1 MTDLCK
7 KNESMIDLS
16 ETEWIKMNATR
27 HIYASFCCK
36 WKESS
41 SESAAGTLCSSCPS
55 HTKFTALSPHEQRGE
70 VSCSVQQH
78 QAWWHWWYPR
88 CNFGLL
94 FSQDQ
99 PRLISATL
107 SRTEE
112 ACSVPVPS
120 KVMELSLLY
129 YNFHTDIYA
138 LSWMVKSEV
147 NTEQTGVT
155 LYTNSI
161 GLSKVTAALLR

>member
-1 MTDLCK
+1 MQQDICMPLSAVSERKALQSQQQEHSVPHAPVTPSLQLCLPM
-7 KNESMIDLS
+7 SRGGRS
-16 ETEWIKMNATR
+16 PAQ
-27 HIYASFCCK
+27 
-36 WKESS
+36 SS
-41 SESAAGTLCSSCPS
+41 STRPGDIGDT
-55 HTKFTALSPHEQRGE
+55 
-70 VSCSVQQH
+70 
-78 QAWWHWWYPR
+78 PR

-94 FSQDQ
+94 YSQDQ

-120 KVMELSLLY
+120 KVMEFSLLY

-155 LYTNSI
+155 LYRNSI
-161 GLSKVTAALLR
+161 GPSKVTAALLR